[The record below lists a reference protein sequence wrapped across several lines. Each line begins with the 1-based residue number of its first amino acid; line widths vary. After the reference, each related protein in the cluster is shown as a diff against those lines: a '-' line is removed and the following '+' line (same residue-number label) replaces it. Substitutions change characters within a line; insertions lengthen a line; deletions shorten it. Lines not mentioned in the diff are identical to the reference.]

1 MSFSDR
7 FKEEREGHEGFVFTS
22 KGNVKPISHGS
33 VNLDYE
39 EDIVSNSKDWA
50 AGFINQLML
59 DGKLSKNQV
68 RDLHGYPHY
77 QSTDPTSPPIKFD
90 YLNKTKED
98 IERAVDSEKPSY
110 ILNGFSFTQPGYQAK
125 LVYNVEKHKD
135 ICAELTD
142 VYAKK
147 NADYGDSFSDSLDK
161 RGIVAALV
169 RMEDKTNRLDS
180 VTKSGEKLVDD
191 ETLVDTVM
199 DLANYAIMTAMWLDS
214 KLEFDEKK

>member
-1 MSFSDR
+1 MAFRDR
-7 FKEEREGHEGFVFTS
+7 FKEFRFRGEYDCMDGFVCTS
-22 KGNVKPISHGS
+22 KGNITPMSNGIVLLSSGEYIASH
-33 VNLDYE
+33 
-39 EDIVSNSKDWA
+39 SKDWSVE
-50 AGFINQLML
+50 FINQLML

-68 RDLHGYPHY
+68 RDLYGYPEVFEETPEHFEK
-77 QSTDPTSPPIKFD
+77 QLDKIKEI
-90 YLNKTKED
+90 LEELLED
-98 IERAVDSEKPSY
+98 FVEEPAS
-110 ILNGFSFTQPGYQAK
+110 
-125 LVYNVEKHKD
+125 NVEKHKD

-169 RMEDKTNRLDS
+169 RMEDKMNRLDS